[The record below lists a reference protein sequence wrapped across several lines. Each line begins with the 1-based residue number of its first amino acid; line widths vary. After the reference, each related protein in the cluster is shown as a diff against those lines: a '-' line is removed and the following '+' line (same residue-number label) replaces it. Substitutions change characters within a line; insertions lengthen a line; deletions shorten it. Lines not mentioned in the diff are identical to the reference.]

1 MTQGMRKPAMMLAM
15 TLIAATPVWAATD
28 YSTMSNEELSN
39 TRGSMREASEEERN
53 AFRSE
58 WQQRTQSMTSEE
70 RQQYTGR
77 PANAA
82 ADGSGTQQG
91 MGQGRGSG
99 GGQRMGR

>member
-1 MTQGMRKPAMMLAM
+1 
-15 TLIAATPVWAATD
+15 
-28 YSTMSNEELSN
+28 MSNEELSN
-39 TRGSMREASEEERN
+39 TRGSMQEASEQERN

-70 RQQYTGR
+70 QQQYTGR

-82 ADGSGTQQG
+82 AEGSGTQQG
-91 MGQGRGSG
+91 MGQGRGGG